1 MEMVEDPIGE
11 TMAKSRGGRSSDL
24 PLDVAALMADE
35 GAGIRSD
42 AATASTSGGTSPPPS
57 PLLPAPNRLDQ

>member
-42 AATASTSGGTSPPPS
+42 AATASTSGGT
-57 PLLPAPNRLDQ
+57 PARTRATVRPVAR